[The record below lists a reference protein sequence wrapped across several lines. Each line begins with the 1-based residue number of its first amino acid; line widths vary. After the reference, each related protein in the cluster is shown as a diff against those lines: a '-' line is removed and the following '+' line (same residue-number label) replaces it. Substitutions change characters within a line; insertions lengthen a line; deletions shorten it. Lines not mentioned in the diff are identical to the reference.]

1 MNEIICAIAEAQHVN
16 QQRELEEREWEREK
30 EMQKMKVFLCFI
42 RMQKPDE
49 SL

>member
-1 MNEIICAIAEAQHVN
+1 MNEIIRGIAEAQHVN
-16 QQRELEEREWEREK
+16 QQRELEEWEGERET
-30 EMQKMKVFLCFI
+30 EMQKIKVFLCFI